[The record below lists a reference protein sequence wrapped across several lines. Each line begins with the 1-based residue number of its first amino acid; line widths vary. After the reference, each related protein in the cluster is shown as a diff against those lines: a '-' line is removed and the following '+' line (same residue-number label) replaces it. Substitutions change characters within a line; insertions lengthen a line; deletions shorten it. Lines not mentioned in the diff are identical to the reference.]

1 MNPIF
6 PLDPTIAEATSMSTF
21 QPDMAPRFLD
31 LLARREAQ
39 LQAVLAED
47 AAEERAHAEAHAAG
61 AEVTDTK
68 ELAEEVT
75 MTAVHDMQH
84 AHAVAELEAL
94 RAARQRLEAGEYGQC
109 ASCGEPI
116 ELRRLEALPTAMRC
130 IRCQSQA
137 EKA

>member
-1 MNPIF
+1 
-6 PLDPTIAEATSMSTF
+6 MSTF

-31 LLARREAQ
+31 LLNRREAQ
-39 LQAVLAED
+39 LQALLADEIAQD
-47 AAEERAHAEAHAAG
+47 RALAEAHATG

-84 AHAVAELEAL
+84 AHAVAELEAV
-94 RAARQRLEAGEYGQC
+94 RAARERLENGSYGQC
-109 ASCGEPI
+109 LACGEPI
-116 ELRRLEALPTAMRC
+116 ELRRLEALPTALRC
-130 IRCQSQA
+130 IRCQSLA